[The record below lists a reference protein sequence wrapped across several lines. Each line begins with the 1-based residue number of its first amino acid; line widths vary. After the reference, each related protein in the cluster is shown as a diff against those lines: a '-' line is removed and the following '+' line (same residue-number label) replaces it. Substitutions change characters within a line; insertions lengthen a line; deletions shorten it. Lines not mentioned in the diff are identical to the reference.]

1 MESNRPWVSNYP
13 AGMPANIN
21 ADSYENLVSF
31 FEDVFAKHGN
41 SPAFE
46 NMGKQISYK
55 ELDKMSSAF
64 GAYLQNRGLE
74 PGDRFA
80 IMMPNCLQYPI
91 ALVGALKAGLI
102 IVNTNPLYTRREML
116 HQFQDSEVKGI
127 LIIENFAHSL
137 EGILGETGIKVIIR
151 TSIGE
156 MLGTIKGA
164 ITNFV
169 IRKIKKMVPE
179 YNLPNTVTFKD
190 ALKIGSKHSIKEF
203 VNSPEDVIFH
213 QYTGGTT
220 GVAKGAMLT
229 NRNLI
234 ANMLQMQAVMKVKLK
249 DNGEICLCPLPMYHI
264 FALMGTLLAM
274 PSLGALTILVTNPRD
289 LKSVFKEFKA
299 PVTLFMGLNT
309 LFNAMLNSPLMAQT
323 SFKTLKGTI
332 GGGMA
337 VQVVVAERWE
347 KMTGQQMIEGFGMT
361 ETSPVASVNPFDGRS
376 RYGTIG
382 MPIPST
388 DMKIVDEDG
397 QEVPIGERGELI
409 VKGPQVMAGYYK
421 RPKDTAETVK
431 DGWMYTGDVGI
442 QEPDGYFKIVDRKKD
457 MILVSGFNVYPNEIE
472 DEVIKN
478 EKVMEVAAVG
488 IPNDKSGEVV
498 KLYVVKKDPSLTAEE
513 IINYCK
519 SNMTGYKVPKEVE
532 FRDELPKSNVG
543 KILRRHLRDS

>member
-1 MESNRPWVSNYP
+1 MESNRPWVANYP
-13 AGMPANIN
+13 TGMPANIN
-21 ADSYENLVSF
+21 PDAYENLVAF
-31 FEDVFAKHGN
+31 FEDTFAKYGN
-41 SPAFE
+41 APAFE

-55 ELDKMSSAF
+55 ELDKMSTAF

-91 ALVGALKAGLI
+91 AVVGALKAGLI
-102 IVNTNPLYTRREML
+102 VVNTNPLYTRREML

-137 EGILGETGIKVIIR
+137 EGILKETSIKVVIR

-164 ITNFV
+164 ITDFV
-169 IRKIKKMVPE
+169 VRKVKKMVPT
-179 YNLPNTVTFKD
+179 YSIPNTVTFQD
-190 ALKIGSKHSIKEF
+190 ALKVGSKHTIKKF
-203 VNSPEDVIFH
+203 TNTPEDVIFH

-234 ANMLQMQAVMKVKLK
+234 ANMFQMQAVMKVKMK
-249 DNGEICLCPLPMYHI
+249 DAGEVCLCPLPMYHI
-264 FALMGTLLAM
+264 FALMGALLAM

-289 LKSVFKEFKA
+289 LKSVFKEFKS

-323 SFKTLKGTI
+323 SFKTLKATI

-388 DMKIVDEDG
+388 DMKIVDEEG
-397 QEVPIGERGELI
+397 HEVPLGERGELI

-421 RPKDTAETVK
+421 RPKDTEEVIK
-431 DGWMYTGDVGI
+431 DGWMYTGDIGI

-498 KLYVVKKDPSLTAEE
+498 KLFVVKKDPSLTAEE

-519 SNMTGYKVPKEVE
+519 SSMTGYKVPKEVE

-543 KILRRHLRDS
+543 KILRRQLRDN

>member
-1 MESNRPWVSNYP
+1 MESNRPWVANYP
-13 AGMPANIN
+13 TGMPANIN
-21 ADSYENLVSF
+21 PDAYENLVAF
-31 FEDVFAKHGN
+31 FTETFAKYGN
-41 SPAFE
+41 APAFE

-55 ELDKMSSAF
+55 ELDKMSTAF
-64 GAYLQNRGLE
+64 GAYLHNRGLE

-91 ALVGALKAGLI
+91 AVVGALKAGMI
-102 IVNTNPLYTRREML
+102 VVNTNPLYTHREML
-116 HQFQDSEVKGI
+116 HQFKDSEVKGI

-137 EGILGETGIKVIIR
+137 EGILKETDIKVVIR

-164 ITNFV
+164 ITDFV
-169 IRKIKKMVPE
+169 VRKVKKMVPA
-179 YNLPNTVTFKD
+179 YSIPNTVTFQD
-190 ALKIGSKHSIKEF
+190 ALKVGSKCTIKAFE
-203 VNSPEDVIFH
+203 NKIGDVIFH

-234 ANMLQMQAVMKVKLK
+234 ANMLQMQAIMKVKLN
-249 DNGEICLCPLPMYHI
+249 DEGEVCLCPLPMYHI
-264 FALMGTLLAM
+264 FALMAALLAM

-289 LKSVFKEFKA
+289 LKSVFKEFEA
-299 PVTLFMGLNT
+299 PVTLFIGLNT

-323 SFKTLKGTI
+323 SFKTLKATI

-337 VQVVVAERWE
+337 VQVAVAERWE

-361 ETSPVASVNPFDGRS
+361 ETSPVASVNPFDGNS

-388 DMKIVDEDG
+388 DMKIVDDDG
-397 QEVPIGERGELI
+397 VEVPIGERGELI
-409 VKGPQVMAGYYK
+409 IKGPQVMLGYYK
-421 RPKDTAETVK
+421 RPKDTAEVIK
-431 DGWMYTGDVGI
+431 DDWMYTGDIGV

-472 DEVIKN
+472 DEVIKHP
-478 EKVMEVAAVG
+478 KVMEVAAIGV
-488 IPNDKSGEVV
+488 PSDKSGEAV
-498 KLYVVKKDPSLTAEE
+498 KIFIVKKDPSLTENE
-513 IINYCK
+513 ILEYCK
-519 SNMTGYKVPKEVE
+519 STMTGYKIPKYVE

-543 KILRRHLRDS
+543 KILRRQLRDS